1 MATTFDNT
9 IRGIHV
15 SPGIYTKETELNYAV
30 KSLGITT
37 LGVAGETLRG
47 PAFEPISVSNWREYQ
62 QIFGGTST
70 EKFKGT
76 QYPKYELPYIAKS
89 YLSESEQLSVVRV
102 LGLSGYNAG
111 PAWAIKANNGNVIAI
126 IRSRGTYFG
135 YNGISNTAVDGN
147 NDDCD
152 CLTKRFD
159 SVTYFVGETN
169 QTDCSNPKV
178 YWDALKLDTYDP
190 IDNAGNCASK
200 DIGQNTGEWGV
211 NVYDYGRFRIC
222 GVSGKGETTWT
233 NANVKDTV
241 PGYFEYAVSLNPQD
255 KDYILKV
262 IGSTTTDGDSPIYCE
277 SLFDVALKQGISHG
291 DVTSID
297 DKMTFYPAFMI
308 ADYCNLAPVDQ
319 ILSDFKTQSHLNLDR
334 RYVGMRFLGKENI
347 SQIWTVPFDEKTGK
361 PFVNGYYDVWEIYED
376 EEVNPQTGQKVPAP
390 GSTPEHPLYNKKKY
404 VRNKTISDVILYDEV
419 RGGLIY
425 DVRQYKNRQGEREY
439 AYAFDVKSTSSRD
452 SGVCFVEDGVSSYTG
467 TYTERP
473 QIGVTGQSM
482 TEITGKKIDDGE
494 EHTKMSD
501 VTSDKLTWSK
511 EGVANESGLV
521 KCLADGLYYRLEKEP
536 DEEYKETEAIPVC
549 CDMNNYRSAYRYAST
564 PWFVSNVKGDA
575 NYINVDRLFRLHTIS
590 DGDGCNKEIKVSIE
604 NVLPDTGQFDVVIR
618 YIFDTDA
625 SPVVLERFQKCNMV
639 PGNDHYVAFMIGSF
653 DGTYEVKSKYV
664 TVEVNETLP
673 AQNSVPCGFLGYPN
687 PHYEGY
693 QIVGGKEATGITYPE
708 LQYNLTF
715 YEDIKNRKQYFGL
728 SDLEGVDIDAFTY
741 KGDTAYID
749 DPKHYGWGFH
759 LDSRMDKNNYGA
771 DVDTQIIVDNDI
783 NSKGLYN
790 FHAVAASNR
799 SAILTYAPIIGTE
812 EEMYGSIYEYVNLRK
827 FTAYFYGGFD
837 GWDVYR
843 DRRTNT
849 DEYKMTRYKGFVAK
863 QSGEGYGF
871 SKILNPELIG
881 LDQQGITSDWYAYLA
896 GIRQF
901 ANPENQDIN
910 ILATP
915 GIDYVNNNLLVKE
928 VIEMVERERADSIY
942 VVTTPDKPA
951 GAGESITE
959 IYTAEDAADNRFDS
973 EIDSKYT
980 CTYYPWVKYFDQ
992 DNSQY
997 IYLPATKD
1005 IVRDM
1010 AQTDNQAQPWF
1021 APAGINRGDVVCER
1035 ARYITKLADEDV
1047 LYDNGINPVKTFAV
1061 DGVKLWGQKVMTENG
1076 DAILS
1081 RIAVRRLMLRL
1092 RKLISIACLQLI
1104 FEPNDEAVRQQF
1116 TSIVNPILENMK
1128 ANRGLMDYRLEV
1140 DSSIE
1145 SMEKRELNARLFL
1158 KVFNALEWI
1167 NLEFR
1172 VTPLGLSFD
1181 DV

>member
-169 QTDCSNPKV
+169 QSDCSNPKV
-178 YWDALKLDTYDP
+178 YWDALKLQPYDP
-190 IDNAGNCASK
+190 IDNAGNCAST

-233 NANVKDTV
+233 NANVKNTV
-241 PGYFEYAVSLNPQD
+241 AGYFEYAVSLNPQD

-262 IGSTTTDGDSPIYCE
+262 IGSSTTDGDSPIYCE
-277 SLFDVALKQGISHG
+277 SLYDVALKQGIERNEITAISEN
-291 DVTSID
+291 
-297 DKMTFYPAFMI
+297 MQFYPAFMI
-308 ADYCNLAPVDQ
+308 ADYCNIAPVDEV
-319 ILSDFKTQSHLNLDR
+319 LKDFNTQSHLNLDR
-334 RYVGMRFLGKENI
+334 RHVGMRFLGHHYEKKI
-347 SQIWTVPFDEKTGK
+347 YTMPFDVETGK
-361 PFVNGYYDVWEIYED
+361 PAKFGTYSVYEVYNAQ
-376 EEVNPQTGQKVPAP
+376 EVSLDGELVKDGDGNPVMKD
-390 GSTPEHPLYNKKKY
+390 Y
-404 VRNKTISDVILYDEV
+404 VRFVKYEGLPQDCVH
-419 RGGLIY
+419 GGIIY
-425 DVRQYKNRQGEREY
+425 TVKQYKDDNGKRQY
-439 AYAFDVKSTSSRD
+439 AYGFDVKNVTED
-452 SGVCFVEDGVSSYTG
+452 NGACFVNNGTTSYTG
-467 TYTERP
+467 SYDERP
-473 QIGVTGQSM
+473 TVGQRGQTAITHTGH
-482 TEITGKKIDDGE
+482 KIDYDPGD
-494 EHTKMSD
+494 TQFDSQNLA
-501 VTSDKLTWSK
+501 SDKLTWSETGK
-511 EGVANESGLV
+511 SNDEGLV
-521 KCLADGLYYRLEKEP
+521 KCLADGLYYRVDVEP
-536 DEEYKETEAIPVC
+536 ANDYSNTTAIPVC
-549 CDMNNYRSAYRYAST
+549 CDLNNYRSAYRYAST

-590 DGDGCNKEIKVSIE
+590 DGDGCNREIKVSIE

-687 PHYEGY
+687 PHYTGN
-693 QIVGGKEATGITYPE
+693 QIVDSSKAENIFYPE

-715 YEDIKNRKQYFGL
+715 YDDIKNRKQYFGL

-741 KGDTAYID
+741 KGDVAYID
-749 DPKHYGWGFH
+749 DPEHYGFGFH
-759 LDSRMDKNNYGA
+759 LDSRMDEANYNS
-771 DVDTQIIVDNDI
+771 DVNTKIIVDNDI
-783 NSKGLYN
+783 NSVGKYH

-928 VIEMVERERADSIY
+928 VIEMVETERADSIY

-959 IYTAEDAADNRFDS
+959 IYTAEDAADNRLDS

-1140 DSSIE
+1140 DSSLE

-1158 KVFNALEWI
+1158 KAFNALEWI